1 MARAV
6 LTCGRESPP
15 ASPLPPSGASAHAE
29 HDTPSVLAASSPAPP
44 AKVQQLRFSFGST
57 SDPTALAV
65 RHPHRKESLWRG
77 SASVERATA
86 LACAL
91 DRPRALGCGR
101 HRWRVRRAPC
111 RCRAARAEGGP
122 AHRRHA
128 HKGGEQAARAQRPPR
143 LTGAW
148 GRVTRRASRRI
159 PPFCPHVRAEKP
171 RSPLGTTWELCRGRK
186 GSSRLCARADARW
199 MRSLAHADS
208 VCGTLDRP
216 RILVIDLQDIVATDI
231 TQSATGQRGG
241 SAAVRL
247 NHPAEISPG

>member
-1 MARAV
+1 MARVGTTGHGGHYRSARAVLVCGLAMARAV

-91 DRPRALGCGR
+91 GRPHALGCGR
-101 HRWRVRRAPC
+101 HRWRVLRAPC

-122 AHRRHA
+122 AH
-128 HKGGEQAARAQRPPR
+128 GE
-143 LTGAW
+143 GSE
-148 GRVTRRASRRI
+148 GVRRI
-159 PPFCPHVRAEKP
+159 SDTLPC
-171 RSPLGTTWELCRGRK
+171 
-186 GSSRLCARADARW
+186 SRLLSR
-199 MRSLAHADS
+199 DS
-208 VCGTLDRP
+208 VG
-216 RILVIDLQDIVATDI
+216 
-231 TQSATGQRGG
+231 
-241 SAAVRL
+241 
-247 NHPAEISPG
+247 